1 MRSMQLDQRRVLV
14 FGGSSGIG
22 LGIARAA
29 LEQGASVVV
38 AGRTR
43 ARLERAA
50 TEAGSERF
58 RGVVCDVGEEDQIAE
73 LFRAEAPFHHVVV
86 TAVEGYYRPIRELD
100 VTRAR
105 RTLETKLV
113 AALSIAKHARFEKG
127 GSLTL
132 TAGIAAL
139 RPGPGAAVIAAANGG
154 IEALVRA
161 LALELRPV
169 RVNALAP
176 GWIDTPF
183 WDDFAG
189 DQKLARFDAHAQR
202 LPVGRVGTPA
212 DIARGALFLMGSG
225 FVTGEVLRIDGGHP
239 LV

>member
-1 MRSMQLDQRRVLV
+1 MQLEKQRVLV

-22 LGIARAA
+22 LGVVRAA
-29 LEQGASVVV
+29 LAQGASVVA
-38 AGRTR
+38 AGRSP
-43 ARLERAA
+43 ARLERASNDVR
-50 TEAGSERF
+50 SERY
-58 RGVVCDVGEEDQIAE
+58 RGVMCDVGEESQIAE
-73 LFRAEAPFHHVVV
+73 VFRREAPFHHVVV

-100 VTRAR
+100 IERAR

-113 AALSIAKHARFEKG
+113 AALSIAKHARIEPS

-132 TAGIAAL
+132 TAGIAAW
-139 RPGPGAAVIAAANGG
+139 RPGPGASVIAAANGG
-154 IEALVRA
+154 VEALVRA

-176 GWIDTPF
+176 GWVDTPF
-183 WDDFAG
+183 WDEFAG
-189 DQKLARFDAHAQR
+189 SGKAQRFATHAER
-202 LPVGRVGTPA
+202 LPVGRVGSPD
-212 DIARGALFLMGSG
+212 DIAQGALFLMQNG

>member
-1 MRSMQLDQRRVLV
+1 MQFDERRILV

-29 LEQGASVVV
+29 LERGASVVA
-38 AGRTR
+38 AGRSS
-43 ARLERAA
+43 ARLARVAA
-50 TEAGSERF
+50 EVGSPKF
-58 RGVVCDVGEEDQIAE
+58 RGVVCDVGEETAIAE
-73 LFRAEAPFHHVVV
+73 LFRSEAPFDHVVV
-86 TAVEGYYRPIRELD
+86 TAVEGYYRPIRELEID
-100 VTRAR
+100 RAR

-113 AALSIAKHARFEKG
+113 AALAIAKHARIEPR

-139 RPGPGAAVIAAANGG
+139 RPGPGASVIAAANGG

-176 GWIDTPF
+176 GWVDTPF
-183 WDDFAG
+183 WDEFAG
-189 DQKLARFDAHAQR
+189 ASKAQRFEAHAQR
-202 LPVGRVGTPA
+202 LPAGRVGTPE
-212 DIARGALFLMGSG
+212 DIAQGALFLMQNA